1 MPTGSDV
8 SWRELDGTIEVGLN
22 MRGFEIKTLKISL

>member
-8 SWRELDGTIEVGLN
+8 SWRELDGTIEVDLN
-22 MRGFEIKTLKISL
+22 MRGFEIKTLKIRL

>member
-1 MPTGSDV
+1 MPTGSEV
-8 SWRELDGTIEVGLN
+8 SWKEVDGTIEVDLN